1 MFACAQL
8 KNGAA
13 PQRIKKTKKTKTLTP
28 RAVLLCRCPLSFEHF
43 GCFPALAPCVALRGA
58 EALSGARLAA
68 LTVCGP
74 KVDVT
79 EPEAA
84 ISKSTTHS
92 QLVVVNWPSVYRTSR
107 RQRNEPAGL
116 VVVVLLVVVMLLLV
130 VLAMVVVI

>member
-1 MFACAQL
+1 M
-8 KNGAA
+8 NGA
-13 PQRIKKTKKTKTLTP
+13 
-28 RAVLLCRCPLSFEHF
+28 
-43 GCFPALAPCVALRGA
+43 GLAPCVALRGA
-58 EALSGARLAA
+58 EALSGARLA
-68 LTVCGP
+68 
-74 KVDVT
+74 VDVT

-107 RQRNEPAGL
+107 RQRNEPAGV

>member
-58 EALSGARLAA
+58 EALSGARLA
-68 LTVCGP
+68 
-74 KVDVT
+74 VDVT

-92 QLVVVNWPSVYRTSR
+92 QLVVVNWPSVYSTSR
-107 RQRNEPAGL
+107 RQRNEPAGV